1 MSTESP
7 SAEAAK
13 QFLSKC
19 GRLLEFLKKKTHI
32 VRLGL
37 KQLLKCFLRS
47 NIFLI
52 INRCKLSRNDGNWVV
67 IVINILS

>member
-7 SAEAAK
+7 SVEAAK

-19 GRLLEFLKKKTHI
+19 GRLLEFFLK
-32 VRLGL
+32 